1 MLAKQN
7 RIRKKKEFAYIYKK
21 NNCFYT
27 KHLTLYVVT
36 TKMPQSK
43 VGFSVNNKVGNSV
56 IRHKVKRRLSE
67 IVRGILPTLPVRNY
81 VYVAKVGVAE
91 LNFDNLQNEVL
102 EVTNKFTKKV

>member
-21 NNCFYT
+21 NNCFYA

-67 IVRGILPTLPVRNY
+67 IVRGVLPTLPIRNY
-81 VYVAKVGVAE
+81 VFVAKIGVAD
-91 LNFDNLQNEVL
+91 LDYKTLQSEVL
-102 EVTNKFTKKV
+102 DVINKFTKKV